1 MELSL
6 KDSELRYRR
15 LFEASQDGILILDAR
30 TGMIED
36 VNPYLIKML
45 GYSRE
50 EFVKKRLWEV
60 GAFKDIKASK
70 EAFETLQEN
79 EYIRYENLPL
89 KTKDG
94 RLIQVEFISN
104 VYLAGNEKVV
114 QCNIR
119 ENTEHK
125 RIVAALQANEKKYYD
140 LINQSP
146 DGYFIIELSG
156 NILIVNN
163 AMCKELEFS
172 EEEFLSMSIW
182 DIIPEQ
188 YLDQYKERLTRILRG
203 ESLKEAAEYMV
214 RGKTGRQH
222 YVEVLSAPRYA
233 GGDIIGFQ
241 GVARDIT
248 ARKRAEEAL
257 FESEQR
263 FKSAFQ
269 YSAIGMAL
277 VSLEG
282 KCLKVNSVLC
292 SILGYSEDELLM
304 KTFQEYTHPDD
315 LDGDLD
321 YLNQLLAG
329 KIESYKMEKRYFHK
343 NGKIIWGLLA
353 VALAKDNT
361 GAPLYLISQIEDIT
375 EHKLADAAL
384 RKSEDRFRAW
394 IENSSDLVTVVG
406 ADGTIQYASP
416 SYGYQLGYKPEDLTG
431 VKVFDLIHSDDR
443 EHIMEIF
450 GENIQ
455 KPDSAANAEF
465 RVRHHDG
472 SWQVFEGVG
481 KTYLDEHGQVVGL
494 ISSRNITERNR
505 AEEALRASES
515 KFRSYNEY
523 APLGVFVVD
532 QYGRY
537 IEVNAAANQM
547 LGYTEFELLQLSIS
561 DVLAPQ
567 SLEAGLQQFQT
578 VVQDGSASG
587 EFLFRRKDGTQF
599 WATVLAVR
607 LSEDRFMS
615 YCEDITERMQANKE
629 LRGTRRFLQSVQ
641 DALSAHLAIL
651 DDEGTIVQ
659 VNSTWRD
666 FGIQN
671 GLKHSDHCIGMNYL
685 DVCDSAQGVH
695 AEEASLVANAI
706 RELLKG
712 GNDEIRVEYPC
723 HAPGQQRWFIARI
736 TSFENNDRMWIAVA
750 HMDITER
757 KLAEAKIQRQLEH
770 LTALSAIDRVIAA
783 NFDLKLSL
791 SEILAHVTKELGVD
805 AADILVLNPDSN
817 MLEYGSARGFRT
829 RAVRKAEVRLGES
842 YAGRVALERQLI
854 QIPDMGNEPENPL
867 LTMHLAGED
876 FVCYYGVP
884 LITKGQVKGVLEVFN
899 RTALAP
905 DGEWFDFL
913 ETLAGQAAIALENAT
928 LFESLQNSNVELSL
942 AYDATI
948 EGWSRALDM
957 RDKETEGHTQRVT
970 TMTVKLARAFGFS
983 KSELVQVRWGAL
995 LHDIGKMGV
1004 PDGILLKPGPLTE
1017 EEWVVMKGHPTFANE
1032 MLSPIRYLRLALDI
1046 PNSHHEKWDGSGYP
1060 HGLKGTQIPLVARI
1074 FAVVDVWDAL
1084 TSDRPYRPAWTEEKV
1099 REHILALSGTH
1110 FDPQV
1115 VDLFMQLPK

>member
-104 VYLAGNEKVV
+104 VYLAGNEKVI

-416 SYGYQLGYKPEDLTG
+416 SYGHQLGYKPEDLTG
-431 VKVFDLIHSDDR
+431 VKVFDLIHPDDR

-472 SWQVFEGVG
+472 SWQVFDGVG

-587 EFLFRRKDGTQF
+587 EFLFRRKDGAQF

-607 LSEDRFMS
+607 LSENRFMS

>member
-233 GGDIIGFQ
+233 SGDIIGFQ

-263 FKSAFQ
+263 FKNAFQ

-282 KCLKVNSVLC
+282 KWLKVNSTLC
-292 SILGYSEDELLM
+292 SIVGYSEEELLT
-304 KTFQEYTHPDD
+304 KTFQDITHPDD
-315 LDGDLD
+315 LNSDLN

-329 KIESYKMEKRYFHK
+329 EIASYKMEKRYFHRD
-343 NGKIIWGLLA
+343 GRIVWVLLA

-416 SYGYQLGYKPEDLTG
+416 SYGHQLGYKPEDLTG
-431 VKVFDLIHSDDR
+431 VKVFDLIHPDDR

-450 GENIQ
+450 GENRSSIPAF
-455 KPDSAANAEF
+455 KS
-465 RVRHHDG
+465 HHPCPI
-472 SWQVFEGVG
+472 
-481 KTYLDEHGQVVGL
+481 TYLPQG
-494 ISSRNITERNR
+494 ISPS
-505 AEEALRASES
+505 
-515 KFRSYNEY
+515 
-523 APLGVFVVD
+523 
-532 QYGRY
+532 
-537 IEVNAAANQM
+537 
-547 LGYTEFELLQLSIS
+547 
-561 DVLAPQ
+561 
-567 SLEAGLQQFQT
+567 
-578 VVQDGSASG
+578 
-587 EFLFRRKDGTQF
+587 
-599 WATVLAVR
+599 
-607 LSEDRFMS
+607 
-615 YCEDITERMQANKE
+615 
-629 LRGTRRFLQSVQ
+629 
-641 DALSAHLAIL
+641 
-651 DDEGTIVQ
+651 
-659 VNSTWRD
+659 
-666 FGIQN
+666 
-671 GLKHSDHCIGMNYL
+671 
-685 DVCDSAQGVH
+685 
-695 AEEASLVANAI
+695 
-706 RELLKG
+706 
-712 GNDEIRVEYPC
+712 
-723 HAPGQQRWFIARI
+723 
-736 TSFENNDRMWIAVA
+736 
-750 HMDITER
+750 
-757 KLAEAKIQRQLEH
+757 
-770 LTALSAIDRVIAA
+770 
-783 NFDLKLSL
+783 
-791 SEILAHVTKELGVD
+791 
-805 AADILVLNPDSN
+805 
-817 MLEYGSARGFRT
+817 
-829 RAVRKAEVRLGES
+829 
-842 YAGRVALERQLI
+842 
-854 QIPDMGNEPENPL
+854 
-867 LTMHLAGED
+867 
-876 FVCYYGVP
+876 
-884 LITKGQVKGVLEVFN
+884 
-899 RTALAP
+899 
-905 DGEWFDFL
+905 
-913 ETLAGQAAIALENAT
+913 
-928 LFESLQNSNVELSL
+928 
-942 AYDATI
+942 
-948 EGWSRALDM
+948 
-957 RDKETEGHTQRVT
+957 
-970 TMTVKLARAFGFS
+970 
-983 KSELVQVRWGAL
+983 
-995 LHDIGKMGV
+995 
-1004 PDGILLKPGPLTE
+1004 
-1017 EEWVVMKGHPTFANE
+1017 
-1032 MLSPIRYLRLALDI
+1032 
-1046 PNSHHEKWDGSGYP
+1046 
-1060 HGLKGTQIPLVARI
+1060 
-1074 FAVVDVWDAL
+1074 
-1084 TSDRPYRPAWTEEKV
+1084 
-1099 REHILALSGTH
+1099 
-1110 FDPQV
+1110 
-1115 VDLFMQLPK
+1115 

>member
-1 MELSL
+1 VQTL

-45 GYSRE
+45 GYSHA
-50 EFVKKRLWEV
+50 EFIKKKIWELRAFQDIEASQD
-60 GAFKDIKASK
+60 AFKI
-70 EAFETLQEN
+70 LQEN
-79 EYIRYENLPL
+79 EYIRYEDLPL

-104 VYLAGNEKVV
+104 VYLAGNEKVI

-263 FKSAFQ
+263 FKNAFQ

-282 KCLKVNSVLC
+282 KWLKVNSTLC
-292 SILGYSEDELLM
+292 SIVGYSEEELLT
-304 KTFQEYTHPDD
+304 KTFQDITHPDD
-315 LDGDLD
+315 LNSDLN

-329 KIESYKMEKRYFHK
+329 EIASYKMEKRYFHRD
-343 NGKIIWGLLA
+343 GRIVWVLLA

-406 ADGTIQYASP
+406 ADGSIQYASP

-431 VKVFDLIHSDDR
+431 VNVFDLIHPDDR

-465 RVRHHDG
+465 RIRHHDG

-537 IEVNAAANQM
+537 IEVNAAAHQM
-547 LGYTEFELLQLSIS
+547 LGYTEFELLQLSIP

-578 VVQDGSASG
+578 VVQDGSASA

-599 WATVLAVR
+599 WANVIAVR
-607 LSEDRFMS
+607 LSENRFMS
-615 YCEDITERMQANKE
+615 YCEDISERMQADKE

-695 AEEASLVANAI
+695 AEAASLVANAI

-723 HAPGQQRWFIARI
+723 HAPGQQRWFTARI

-842 YAGRVALERQLI
+842 YAGRVALERQLV
-854 QIPDMGNEPENPL
+854 QIPDLGNEPENPL
-867 LTMHLAGED
+867 LTTHLAGED
-876 FVCYYGVP
+876 FACYYGVP

-899 RTALAP
+899 RIALAP

-913 ETLAGQAAIALENAT
+913 ETLAGQAAIALENST

-948 EGWSRALDM
+948 EGWSRALDL

-983 KSELVQVRWGAL
+983 KSELVQVRWGGL

-1017 EEWVVMKGHPTFANE
+1017 EEWVVMKKHPTFAYE

-1084 TSDRPYRPAWTEEKV
+1084 SSDRPYRSAWTQEKV
-1099 REHILALSGTH
+1099 RDHIRDGSGTH

-1115 VDLFMQLPK
+1115 VDLFMQLIT